1 MIEKKRILYFELK
14 YELIQKEGIYDQSG
28 NSFRT
33 VDLILKIFIPCSFWC
48 FGGFLAIGCFHHS
61 WWS

>member
-14 YELIQKEGIYDQSG
+14 YKLIQKEGIYDQSG

-33 VDLILKIFIPCSFWC
+33 VDLILNF
-48 FGGFLAIGCFHHS
+48 FGGFLAIGCFQHN